1 MSASMET
8 DACFQ
13 GPFQDA
19 EFQCPSS
26 RRLVF
31 CPNVSNISCP
41 SEQSQPTLKSH
52 IHFLERGWEFLSQY
66 SFLWLNNV
74 FHKLHG
80 ASENFFEEEMIED
93 RFWIDTP
100 LWLVFLFQ
108 SQTLNFTEDA
118 VSWGCLAILQDVTK
132 TGQEDLDR
140 ELLDHWLRDPG
151 NNTATDTCTGF
162 KSLTAAVVSVLWK
175 QA

>member
-8 DACFQ
+8 DAWFQ

-66 SFLWLNNV
+66 SFLWYNNV
-74 FHKLHG
+74 FHKLHR
-80 ASENFFEEEMIED
+80 ASENVSEEEMIEQWF
-93 RFWIDTP
+93 RIDTP
-100 LWLVFLFQ
+100 SWSVFLFQ
-108 SQTLNFTEDA
+108 SQTLNFTEDGSTHP
-118 VSWGCLAILQDVTK
+118 VSWGCLSFFGGLTK
-132 TGQEDLDR
+132 TGQEDLDK
-140 ELLDHWLRDPG
+140 ELLDHWLSDPG
-151 NNTATDTCTGF
+151 NNTLQQIPALVL
-162 KSLTAAVVSVLWK
+162 SLY
-175 QA
+175 